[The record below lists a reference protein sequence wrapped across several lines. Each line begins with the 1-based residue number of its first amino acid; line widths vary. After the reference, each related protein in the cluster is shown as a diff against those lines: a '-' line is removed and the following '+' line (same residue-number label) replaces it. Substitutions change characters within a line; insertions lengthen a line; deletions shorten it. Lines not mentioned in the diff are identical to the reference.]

1 MSTERERFE
10 AWAGSIT
17 PAGSPKPV
25 RNSEIAWYAWQAR
38 AALAQPAVP
47 IQGDWRTAALAYLR
61 ASAEDR
67 SRTYAGN
74 PDMLRGVDLIKRL
87 AEELEV
93 MQQASPYG
101 LDCIAQP
108 EPVAKVYERADGSFG
123 IHKLGELHGGMM
135 LYAGHAQP
143 VADQLRALA
152 MDELYKFQQATGCDT
167 ADQLPKPEPVG
178 YCPAYE
184 LERLASGHNAYIRP
198 SKFGPG
204 ALDGDVPLYLHPAHR

>member
-1 MSTERERFE
+1 LR
-10 AWAGSIT
+10 
-17 PAGSPKPV
+17 
-25 RNSEIAWYAWQAR
+25 
-38 AALAQPAVP
+38 QPAVP
-47 IQGDWRTAALAYLR
+47 
-61 ASAEDR
+61 E
-67 SRTYAGN
+67 
-74 PDMLRGVDLIKRL
+74 P
-87 AEELEV
+87 
-93 MQQASPYG
+93 
-101 LDCIAQP
+101 QP

-204 ALDGDVPLYLHPAHR
+204 ALDGDVPLYTHSTAERSLK

>member
-38 AALAQPAVP
+38 AALAQPEPVEKWCLVCDCAGHSTDECHSTHGLNTP
-47 IQGDWRTAALAYLR
+47 RDREIARL
-61 ASAEDR
+61 SAK
-67 SRTYAGN
+67 AQ
-74 PDMLRGVDLIKRL
+74 P
-87 AEELEV
+87 
-93 MQQASPYG
+93 
-101 LDCIAQP
+101 QP

-204 ALDGDVPLYLHPAHR
+204 ALDGDVPLYTHSTAERSLK

>member
-38 AALAQPAVP
+38 AALAQPEPVEKWCLVCDCAGHSTDECHSTHGLNTP
-47 IQGDWRTAALAYLR
+47 RDREIARL
-61 ASAEDR
+61 SA
-67 SRTYAGN
+67 
-74 PDMLRGVDLIKRL
+74 K
-87 AEELEV
+87 
-93 MQQASPYG
+93 
-101 LDCIAQP
+101 AQP
-108 EPVAKVYERADGSFG
+108 
-123 IHKLGELHGGMM
+123 
-135 LYAGHAQP
+135 Q
-143 VADQLRALA
+143 
-152 MDELYKFQQATGCDT
+152 
-167 ADQLPKPEPVG
+167 PEPVG